1 MSELVKLFGRSAQAK
16 LLQFLLEK
24 KGKPYNLSDLAR
36 KTRLAHST
44 VSRVISPL
52 VRQGIVTEMR
62 VGQQMRLFY
71 LNEKNEITLVLLKF
85 LEELKETI

>member
-1 MSELVKLFGRSAQAK
+1 MSELIKLFGRSAQVR

-24 KGKPYNLSDLAR
+24 RGKPYNLSDLAR
-36 KTRLAHST
+36 KTKLAHST
-44 VSRVISPL
+44 VSRVVAPL

-71 LNEKNEITLVLLKF
+71 LNEKNEITLILSKF
-85 LEELKETI
+85 LEDLKGAI